1 MDKNACNHLTTFTES
16 ITSLLPQI
24 EDKIIVCPS
33 VSHGFLSMPEQ
44 YRPGKQPSWGH
55 ITIGTYITA
64 KTLRTWY
71 RICRAPIKRNTPL

>member
-33 VSHGFLSMPEQ
+33 VSHGFLSMTEQ
-44 YRPGKQPSWGH
+44 YRPGKQPS
-55 ITIGTYITA
+55 
-64 KTLRTWY
+64 
-71 RICRAPIKRNTPL
+71 